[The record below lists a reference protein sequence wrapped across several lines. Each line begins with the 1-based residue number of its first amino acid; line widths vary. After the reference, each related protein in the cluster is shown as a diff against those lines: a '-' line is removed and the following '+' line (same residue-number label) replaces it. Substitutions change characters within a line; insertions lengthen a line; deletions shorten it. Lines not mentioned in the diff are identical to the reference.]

1 MRKED
6 CAVILE
12 NLLSLML
19 IGAIIFGLLWLVTE
33 VAVTFGDFLT
43 SRSGERA
50 PSRSRASV
58 RSNATR

>member
-1 MRKED
+1 
-6 CAVILE
+6 VILE

-19 IGAIIFGLLWLVTE
+19 VGAIIFGLLWLVTE
-33 VAVTFGDFLT
+33 IAVTFGDLLT
-43 SRSGERA
+43 SRSRE

>member
-1 MRKED
+1 M
-6 CAVILE
+6 ILE

-19 IGAIIFGLLWLVTE
+19 VGAIIFGLLWLVTE
-33 VAVTFGDFLT
+33 VAVTFGDLLT
-43 SRSGERA
+43 SCSGERA